1 MTAAEQIR
9 AELIRAARSLG
20 APEDVSPLLER
31 PRETSHGDWATNLAM
46 VLAKPLR
53 SKPRDIADKLRDSI
67 DLERAGVSRIE
78 IAGPGFMNFWLDAG
92 RIASGLGE
100 IISADERYGQSNVG
114 SGRVVNVEFVS
125 ANPTGP
131 LHVGHGRQ
139 AALGD
144 AIATLLEAT
153 GWKVTREFYYND
165 AGAQIDNLAAS
176 VEARLNELEGKASQ
190 IPEGGYHGEY
200 IREIAERYKANNEGM
215 SVREFAVRELR
226 KEQDLDLQAFGVKF
240 DKYFLES
247 SLYTDGMVDD
257 TVRLLIASGKTYEHE
272 GALWLRTTDFGDDKD
287 RVMRKSDG
295 TYTYFLPDVAYH
307 VTKWKRGFRRAIDVQ
322 GADHHSTVTR
332 VRAGLQA
339 LDMGMSADYPEYVLH
354 QMVTVMKHGEEV
366 KISKRAGSYVTV
378 RDLVNEVGRDAVRYF
393 FLMRKSDS
401 QLIFNVDLAASQS
414 EENPV
419 YYIQM
424 AHARMCGIFRVGEID
439 PESVSAD
446 DAPLDVLTEPEEQE
460 LIKALLDFPAV
471 VESAAETLEPQRIAT
486 YLLETARLA
495 HLWYHK
501 HHVLEQ
507 AEDVTRARLALA
519 RARRADR
526 AADTESPRPDE
537 DSLRPARLALA
548 TSPDSNEIATNV
560 GSGCWLCRARLSGDP
575 VRKSRRC
582 PRRLRDFLLRV
593 GEPSHQGERRRGRRL
608 GLSDREARSPEEA
621 RRGFQRPGARGG
633 QLLPLARAATATI

>member
-100 IISADERYGQSNVG
+100 IISADERYGQSNAG
-114 SGRVVNVEFVS
+114 GGKVVNVEFVS

-144 AIATLLEAT
+144 AISTLLETT

-176 VEARLNELEGKASQ
+176 VAARLSELEGKSSQ

-247 SLYTDGMVDD
+247 SLYTDGMVED

-339 LDMGMSADYPEYVLH
+339 LEMGMPTDYPAYVLH
-354 QMVTVMKHGEEV
+354 QMVTVMKQGEEV

-439 PESVSAD
+439 PASVTAD
-446 DAPLDVLTEPEEQE
+446 GARLEVLTEPEEQE
-460 LIKALLDFPAV
+460 LIKALLDFPAL
-471 VESAAETLEPQRIAT
+471 VESAADTLEPHRIAT
-486 YLLETARLA
+486 YLLETARVA

-507 AEDVTRARLALA
+507 PEDITRARLALA
-519 RARRADR
+519 RGAQIV
-526 AADTESPRPDE
+526 
-537 DSLRPARLALA
+537 LRNGMRILGI
-548 TSPDSNEIATNV
+548 TSP
-560 GSGCWLCRARLSGDP
+560 
-575 VRKSRRC
+575 
-582 PRRLRDFLLRV
+582 
-593 GEPSHQGERRRGRRL
+593 ERM
-608 GLSDREARSPEEA
+608 
-621 RRGFQRPGARGG
+621 
-633 QLLPLARAATATI
+633 